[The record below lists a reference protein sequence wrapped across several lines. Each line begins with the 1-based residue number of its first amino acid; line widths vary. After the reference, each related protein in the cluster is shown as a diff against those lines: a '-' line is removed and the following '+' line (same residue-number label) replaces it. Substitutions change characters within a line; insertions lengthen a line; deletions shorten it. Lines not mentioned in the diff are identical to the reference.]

1 MADKISIE
9 CFKISIDHYK
19 KSDLKGKILPLYI
32 EGDDVFYAV
41 QIDALL
47 PSIDLLNWMINEIN
61 KDIEKSIKCNIKL
74 GIAVGMVFTN
84 NHQPI

>member
-1 MADKISIE
+1 M
-9 CFKISIDHYK
+9 
-19 KSDLKGKILPLYI
+19 
-32 EGDDVFYAV
+32 FYAV